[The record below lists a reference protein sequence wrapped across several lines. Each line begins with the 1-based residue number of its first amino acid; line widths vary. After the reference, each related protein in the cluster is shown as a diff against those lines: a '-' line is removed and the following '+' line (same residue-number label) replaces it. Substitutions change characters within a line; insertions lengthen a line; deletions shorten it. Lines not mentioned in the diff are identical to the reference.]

1 MKEKTIEKGAGF
13 TQGPWHCGQGNGTG
27 AIFANNGER
36 MTCNEKGATVLH
48 PICHVANTFEEN
60 EDEANARLIS
70 QSPAMYQQCKLF
82 EKMLVHL
89 QMQGETGVD
98 EELENV
104 RELLASV
111 EGGEG

>member
-13 TQGPWHCGQGNGTG
+13 TQGPWKVGEYEIVHAHPREELPILDETG
-27 AIFANNGER
+27 SYVALADSEFSNNANQ
-36 MTCNEKGATVLH
+36 VQ
-48 PICHVANTFEEN
+48 
-60 EDEANARLIS
+60 ANARLIA
-70 QSPAMYQQCKLF
+70 QAPAMYQQCKLF
-82 EKMLVHL
+82 EKVLVHL

>member
-1 MKEKTIEKGAGF
+1 MKEKTIKKGAGF
-13 TQGPWHCGQGNGTG
+13 TQGPWTSEDCTPGESKGLCY
-27 AIFANNGER
+27 AIKSEH
-36 MTCNEKGATVLH
+36 T
-48 PICHVANTFEEN
+48 IVARTTDGWKEAQ
-60 EDEANARLIS
+60 ANARLIS
-70 QSPAMYQQCKLF
+70 QAPAMYQQCKLF

-111 EGGEG
+111 EGGEV

>member
-1 MKEKTIEKGAGF
+1 MKEKTIEKRAGF
-13 TQGPWHCGQGNGTG
+13 TQGPWHVQLLTFQDTALSEPKKLPY
-27 AIFANNGER
+27 AIFDNNIDVIARGHEER
-36 MTCNEKGATVLH
+36 
-48 PICHVANTFEEN
+48 
-60 EDEANARLIS
+60 DARLIA
-70 QSPAMYQQCKLF
+70 QAPAMYQQCKLF
-82 EKMLVHL
+82 EKVLVHL

>member
-1 MKEKTIEKGAGF
+1 
-13 TQGPWHCGQGNGTG
+13 
-27 AIFANNGER
+27 
-36 MTCNEKGATVLH
+36 
-48 PICHVANTFEEN
+48 
-60 EDEANARLIS
+60 
-70 QSPAMYQQCKLF
+70 MYQQCKLF